1 MSGEKATLTHDRP
14 HAVVSFDGKDTVSI
28 GRRQYSERRR
38 YWLNKRSNVQPQGG
52 QVPSPTGTFL
62 SGLTPCRAFF
72 FAEVFW
78 ASISIHS
85 KETFERPASL
95 SE

>member
-28 GRRQYSERRR
+28 GRRQHSERRR
-38 YWLNKRSNVQPQGG
+38 YWLNKRSNVHHKAGRFPALQGLFDRDCLR
-52 QVPSPTGTFL
+52 VEL
-62 SGLTPCRAFF
+62 FF
-72 FAEVFW
+72 FAEAFW
-78 ASISIHS
+78 ASTSVHS

>member
-38 YWLNKRSNVQPQGG
+38 VLAQQAVKRSATRRAGSQPYRD
-52 QVPSPTGTFL
+52 F
-62 SGLTPCRAFF
+62 
-72 FAEVFW
+72 
-78 ASISIHS
+78 SIGIDSV
-85 KETFERPASL
+85 
-95 SE
+95 